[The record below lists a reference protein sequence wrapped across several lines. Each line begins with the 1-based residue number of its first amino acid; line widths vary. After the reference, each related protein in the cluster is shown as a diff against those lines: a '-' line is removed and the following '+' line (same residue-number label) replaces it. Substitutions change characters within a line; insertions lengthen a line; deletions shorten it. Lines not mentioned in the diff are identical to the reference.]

1 MLQSPFLA
9 ELKASRRVL
18 LAGAGGGFDVFC
30 ALPLYFALRDAGKQV
45 SLANLSFTLLPGMG
59 ARQLTPVLYEVTADT
74 PGPPHINYFP
84 EGYLCRWF
92 RSVGQEVAL
101 YSFERSGVLP
111 LRAGY
116 EELLRRLGFDTL
128 VLVDGGTDSL
138 MRGDEE
144 GLGTPVEDIASI
156 VAADGLDVPNK
167 YLVCLGFGIDHY
179 HGVCHAHFLEA
190 VADLARAGGFLGA
203 FSLLEEMVEVKL
215 FRMAADAVFAAMPQ
229 HPSIVS
235 ASILSAV
242 EGRYGDY
249 HATARTRGST
259 LYINPL
265 MALYWC
271 FRLGP
276 VAGRILYRQE
286 IESTTSCSQV
296 SAAIHGFRERL
307 PGVRPATGIPL

>member
-1 MLQSPFLA
+1 VLQLPFLA
-9 ELKASRRVL
+9 ELKESRRVL

-30 ALPLYFALRDAGKQV
+30 GLPLYFALRDASKQV
-45 SLANLSFTLLPGMG
+45 FLANLSFTLLPGVG
-59 ARQLTPVLYEVTADT
+59 ANQLAPALYEVTADT
-74 PGPPHINYFP
+74 PGPEHINYFP

-101 YSFERSGVLP
+101 YSFERSGVTT

-116 EELLRRLGFDTL
+116 EELQRRLGFDTL
-128 VLVDGGTDSL
+128 VLIDGGTDSL

-156 VAADGLDVPNK
+156 LAVHGLNIANK
-167 YLVCLGFGIDHY
+167 YLVCLGFGVDAY

-190 VADLARAGGFLGA
+190 VAELTRAGGLLGV

-215 FRMAADAVFAAMPQ
+215 YRQASDAVFAAMPG

-235 ASILSAV
+235 TSILSAL

-249 HATARTRGST
+249 HATGRTRGST

-276 VAGRILYRQE
+276 VAQRILYREQL
-286 IESTTSCSQV
+286 ESTTSCSQV
-296 SAAIHGFRERL
+296 AAVIQRFRETL
-307 PGVRPATGIPL
+307 PALRAATVIPL